1 MCRNDEKEEIS
12 NAMEVK
18 DGANSSLSIESSS
31 TMENMFRKP
40 LVAGIDGFFYF
51 HSKPPDEQV
60 SFNVEKACTS
70 ATSTGIV
77 VQRHWL
83 TFNNLRNSLHCSIC
97 LAYSNKSSVFINGL
111 ADFKHIYDRIN
122 EHEASTMH
130 SLSAKAFLLRKSK
143 ANNVELLDSNAVD
156 IRRKKIEKKREVLK
170 KIAQIVAVLGKQG
183 LAFSGKRHKGAHE
196 INDPT
201 VNHGNFIKIVK

>member
-1 MCRNDEKEEIS
+1 MS
-12 NAMEVK
+12 NATEVE

-51 HSKPPDEQV
+51 HPKLPDEQV
-60 SFNVEKACTS
+60 SFNVERAFTR

-77 VQRHWL
+77 VRRHWL
-83 TFNNLRNSLHCSIC
+83 TFNKLRKSLHCSIC
-97 LAYSNKSSVFINGL
+97 FAYSNKSSVFINGL

-130 SLSAKAFLLRKSK
+130 SLSAEALLLRKSK
-143 ANNVELLDSNAVD
+143 ANIVELLDSNAV
-156 IRRKKIEKKREVLK
+156 
-170 KIAQIVAVLGKQG
+170 
-183 LAFSGKRHKGAHE
+183 
-196 INDPT
+196 N
-201 VNHGNFIKIVK
+201 IK